1 LIHIVLKDFL
11 YFIEG
16 KAKLL
21 AMVWPVCMERWLILQ
36 AALEAKIMHRQCF
49 VRINTLI
56 LGQHSSVLLD
66 PQEWTGPTERF
77 I

>member
-1 LIHIVLKDFL
+1 
-11 YFIEG
+11 
-16 KAKLL
+16 
-21 AMVWPVCMERWLILQ
+21 MERWLILQ
-36 AALEAKIMHRQCF
+36 AALDAKIMHRQCF